1 MVRPASVRI
10 AKYDK
15 KFDPTVVSTRFT
27 AVRDIAVEG
36 FTVAAADLASMEE
49 LVKNSIQDRVTNP
62 LELPQYLDFARELW
76 RLTQR
81 HTGKVLVSEANIAKA
96 KWEARGLN
104 SDVLDIIYDLF
115 GIGGVVYS

>member
-1 MVRPASVRI
+1 MVRAASVRI
-10 AKYDK
+10 AKYEK

-27 AVRDIAVEG
+27 AVKDLAVEG

-49 LVKNSIQDRVTNP
+49 LVKNSIQDKVSNP

-76 RLTQR
+76 RLTQK

-104 SDVLDIIYDLF
+104 SAILDIIYDLF